1 MELYNRFLSNFNLYF
16 KIDFTT
22 QLLQFS
28 IILHFGDISNTLTI
42 NFSSFTY
49 NFTIVYFHIIRFF
62 FPVN

>member
-28 IILHFGDISNTLTI
+28 IILHFGDISN
-42 NFSSFTY
+42 N
-49 NFTIVYFHIIRFF
+49 
-62 FPVN
+62 